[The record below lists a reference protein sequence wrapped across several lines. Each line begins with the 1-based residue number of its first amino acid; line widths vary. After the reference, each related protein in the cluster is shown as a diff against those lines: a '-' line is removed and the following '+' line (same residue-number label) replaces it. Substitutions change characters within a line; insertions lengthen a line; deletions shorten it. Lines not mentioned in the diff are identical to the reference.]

1 MDSKLIS
8 FVKEPFVMAQSDNG
22 KGYMYAGYGW
32 PVHRLAWFS
41 YAYDALINGRA
52 EQLLD
57 GILSIPEEAFSFLL
71 IVLSSTIFWT
81 GFMYIFKEVG
91 IIDFISLAI
100 KPLFKKIMPN
110 LKDKEAIEYLS
121 MNIAANMFG
130 LGFAATPS
138 GLKGIKR
145 LKQLSNMP
153 EGVASDEMITFLVL
167 NTAGVTLLPTTVI
180 SIRKSY
186 GSKTPTDFVLYAIIS
201 TFAACVFGLLAD
213 KILRKPY
220 KVKI

>member
-1 MDSKLIS
+1 MGKIWAFIIS
-8 FVKEPFVMAQSDNG
+8 VASV
-22 KGYMYAGYGW
+22 Y
-32 PVHRLAWFS
+32 
-41 YAYDALINGRA
+41 ALITSKA
-52 EQLLD
+52 SALLD
-57 GILSIPEEAFSFLL
+57 GILQIPQDAFNFL
-71 IVLSSTIFWT
+71 IIIIPSTIFWT

-100 KPLFKKIMPN
+100 KPIFKKIMPS
-110 LKDKEAIEYLS
+110 LEDEEAISYLS

-145 LKQLSNMP
+145 LKEISKEK

-186 GSKTPTDFVLYAIIS
+186 GSLHPTDFVLYAIIS
-201 TFAACVFGLLAD
+201 TLAACVFGLLAD
-213 KILRKPY
+213 KLLRKPY
-220 KVKI
+220 REKI

>member
-1 MDSKLIS
+1 MGKIWAFLI
-8 FVKEPFVMAQSDNG
+8 A
-22 KGYMYAGYGW
+22 
-32 PVHRLAWFS
+32 FS
-41 YAYDALINGRA
+41 SVYALITGRV
-52 EQLLD
+52 ELLLD
-57 GILSIPEEAFSFLL
+57 GILSIPSEAFDFLI

-81 GFMYIFKEVG
+81 GFMHIFKEVG
-91 IIDFISLAI
+91 IIDFISIAI
-100 KPLFKKIMPN
+100 KPIFRLIMPS

-130 LGFAATPS
+130 LGYAATPS

-145 LKQLSNMP
+145 LKEISTMP

-167 NTAGVTLLPTTVI
+167 NTAGVTLIPTTVI

-186 GSKTPTDFVLYAIIS
+186 GSSNPTDFIFFAILS
-201 TFAACVFGLLAD
+201 TLSACVFGLLAD

-220 KVKI
+220 EEE

>member
-1 MDSKLIS
+1 MGKIWAFLIVVS
-8 FVKEPFVMAQSDNG
+8 S
-22 KGYMYAGYGW
+22 MYAI
-32 PVHRLAWFS
+32 FT
-41 YAYDALINGRA
+41 GRH

-57 GILSIPEEAFSFLL
+57 GILSIPQESFDFL
-71 IVLSSTIFWT
+71 IVILSSTVFWT

-100 KPLFKKIMPN
+100 KPVFKLIMPN

-145 LKQLSNMP
+145 LKEISTMP
-153 EGVASDEMITFLVL
+153 EGVASNEMITFLVL

-186 GSKTPTDFVLYAIIS
+186 GSTSPTDFVLYAIIGTMMS
-201 TFAACVFGLLAD
+201 CVFGLLAD

-220 KVKI
+220 RIKQ

>member
-1 MDSKLIS
+1 M
-8 FVKEPFVMAQSDNG
+8 G
-22 KGYMYAGYGW
+22 KIWAFIIAIASVY
-32 PVHRLAWFS
+32 
-41 YAYDALINGRA
+41 ALINGRA

-220 KVKI
+220 II

>member
-1 MDSKLIS
+1 MGKIWAFLIVVS
-8 FVKEPFVMAQSDNG
+8 SV
-22 KGYMYAGYGW
+22 YA
-32 PVHRLAWFS
+32 LFT
-41 YAYDALINGRA
+41 GRS

-57 GILSIPEEAFSFLL
+57 GILSIPQESFDFL
-71 IVLSSTIFWT
+71 IIILSSTIFWT

-100 KPLFKKIMPN
+100 KPIFKLIMPN

-145 LKQLSNMP
+145 LK
-153 EGVASDEMITFLVL
+153 EMVGMSEI
-167 NTAGVTLLPTTVI
+167 
-180 SIRKSY
+180 
-186 GSKTPTDFVLYAIIS
+186 
-201 TFAACVFGLLAD
+201 
-213 KILRKPY
+213 
-220 KVKI
+220 

>member
-1 MDSKLIS
+1 MGKIWAFLIALAS
-8 FVKEPFVMAQSDNG
+8 I
-22 KGYMYAGYGW
+22 YA
-32 PVHRLAWFS
+32 
-41 YAYDALINGRA
+41 IITGRS

-57 GILSIPEEAFSFLL
+57 GILSIPQEAFEFLI
-71 IVLSSTIFWT
+71 IVISSTIFWT

-91 IIDFISLAI
+91 IIDFISLLI
-100 KPLFKKIMPN
+100 KPIFKLIMPK

-145 LKQLSNMP
+145 LKEISNMP

-167 NTAGVTLLPTTVI
+167 NTAGVTLIPTTVI

-186 GSKTPTDFVLYAIIS
+186 GSSSPTDFVIYAIIS
-201 TFAACVFGLLAD
+201 TMLACVFGLLAD

-220 KVKI
+220 RIKQ

>member
-1 MDSKLIS
+1 MGKIWAFLIVIAS
-8 FVKEPFVMAQSDNG
+8 
-22 KGYMYAGYGW
+22 
-32 PVHRLAWFS
+32 S
-41 YAYDALINGRA
+41 YALIMGRS

-57 GILSIPEEAFSFLL
+57 GILSIPNEAFSFLI

-100 KPLFKKIMPN
+100 KPIFKLIMPN
-110 LKDKEAIEYLS
+110 LKDQEAINYLA
-121 MNIAANMFG
+121 MNITANMFG

-138 GLKGIKR
+138 GLKDIKR
-145 LKQLSNMP
+145 LKEISTMP

-201 TFAACVFGLLAD
+201 TLAACVFGLLAD
-213 KILRKPY
+213 KLLRRPY
-220 KVKI
+220 REKS

>member
-1 MDSKLIS
+1 M
-8 FVKEPFVMAQSDNG
+8 G
-22 KGYMYAGYGW
+22 KIWAFIIAIASVY
-32 PVHRLAWFS
+32 S
-41 YAYDALINGRA
+41 LINGRA

>member
-1 MDSKLIS
+1 MGKIWAFLIVVS
-8 FVKEPFVMAQSDNG
+8 SV
-22 KGYMYAGYGW
+22 YA
-32 PVHRLAWFS
+32 LFT
-41 YAYDALINGRA
+41 GRS

-57 GILSIPEEAFSFLL
+57 GILSIPQESFDFL
-71 IVLSSTIFWT
+71 IIILSSTIFWT

-100 KPLFKKIMPN
+100 KPIFKLIMPN

-145 LKQLSNMP
+145 LKEISTMP
-153 EGVASDEMITFLVL
+153 EGQS
-167 NTAGVTLLPTTVI
+167 GVYI
-180 SIRKSY
+180 
-186 GSKTPTDFVLYAIIS
+186 
-201 TFAACVFGLLAD
+201 CVFYGFYTQNIALCGP
-213 KILRKPY
+213 KIKWCFCHSFWHPPLSNPKKWCIIWKNR
-220 KVKI
+220 

>member
-1 MDSKLIS
+1 M
-8 FVKEPFVMAQSDNG
+8 G
-22 KGYMYAGYGW
+22 KIWAFIIAIASVY
-32 PVHRLAWFS
+32 
-41 YAYDALINGRA
+41 ALINGRA

-57 GILSIPEEAFSFLL
+57 GILSIPEEAFSFLF

-91 IIDFISLAI
+91 IIGFISLAI

-145 LKQLSNMP
+145 LKKLSNMP

>member
-1 MDSKLIS
+1 M
-8 FVKEPFVMAQSDNG
+8 G
-22 KGYMYAGYGW
+22 KIWGGIIVIAAIYAI
-32 PVHRLAWFS
+32 A
-41 YAYDALINGRA
+41 NGRVDM
-52 EQLLD
+52 LLN
-57 GILSIPEEAFSFLL
+57 GILSIPEESFSFL
-71 IVLSSTIFWT
+71 IVVLSSTIFWT

-91 IIDFISLAI
+91 VIDFISLAI
-100 KPLFKKIMPN
+100 QPIFRKIMPN

-145 LKQLSNMP
+145 LKQISTMP

-180 SIRKSY
+180 SIRKSL
-186 GSKTPTDFVLYAIIS
+186 GSKTPTDFVLFAIIS
-201 TFAACVFGLLAD
+201 TLCACVFGLLAD
-213 KILRKPY
+213 KLLRRPY
-220 KVKI
+220 KNDN

>member
-1 MDSKLIS
+1 M
-8 FVKEPFVMAQSDNG
+8 G
-22 KGYMYAGYGW
+22 KIWAFIIAIASVY
-32 PVHRLAWFS
+32 
-41 YAYDALINGRA
+41 ALINGRA

-57 GILSIPEEAFSFLL
+57 GILSIPEESFSFLL

-201 TFAACVFGLLAD
+201 TFAACIFGLLAD

>member
-1 MDSKLIS
+1 M
-8 FVKEPFVMAQSDNG
+8 G
-22 KGYMYAGYGW
+22 KIWAFIIAIASVY
-32 PVHRLAWFS
+32 
-41 YAYDALINGRA
+41 ALINGRA

-145 LKQLSNMP
+145 LKQLSTMP

-186 GSKTPTDFVLYAIIS
+186 GSKAPTDFVLYAILS
-201 TFAACVFGLLAD
+201 TMAACVFGLLAD
-213 KILRKPY
+213 KILRRPY

>member
-1 MDSKLIS
+1 MGKIWAFLIVFS
-8 FVKEPFVMAQSDNG
+8 GVYAICTG
-22 KGYMYAGYGW
+22 KT
-32 PVHRLAWFS
+32 
-41 YAYDALINGRA
+41 

-57 GILSIPEEAFSFLL
+57 GILSIPDESFSFLL
-71 IVLSSTIFWT
+71 IVLSSTVFWT
-81 GFMYIFKEVG
+81 GFMNIFKEVG
-91 IIDFISLAI
+91 IVDFISLAI
-100 KPLFKKIMPN
+100 RPIFKKIMPN

-145 LKQLSNMP
+145 LKELSTMP

-167 NTAGVTLLPTTVI
+167 NTAGVTLIPTTVI

-186 GSKTPTDFVLYAIIS
+186 GSKSPTDFVLFAIIS
-201 TFAACVFGLLAD
+201 TLMACIFGLLAD
-213 KILRKPY
+213 RVLRRPY
-220 KVKI
+220 RVKL

>member
-1 MDSKLIS
+1 M
-8 FVKEPFVMAQSDNG
+8 G
-22 KGYMYAGYGW
+22 KIWAFIIAIASVY
-32 PVHRLAWFS
+32 
-41 YAYDALINGRA
+41 ALINGRA

-186 GSKTPTDFVLYAIIS
+186 GSKTPTEFVLYAIIS

>member
-1 MDSKLIS
+1 MGKIWAFLIS
-8 FVKEPFVMAQSDNG
+8 LASI
-22 KGYMYAGYGW
+22 YAI
-32 PVHRLAWFS
+32 LT
-41 YAYDALINGRA
+41 GRS

-57 GILSIPEEAFSFLL
+57 GILSIPDEAFSFLI

-100 KPLFKKIMPN
+100 KPIFKLIMPS

-145 LKQLSNMP
+145 LKEISTMP

-167 NTAGVTLLPTTVI
+167 NTGGVTLLPTTVI

-186 GSKTPTDFVLYAIIS
+186 GSKSPTDFVLFAILS
-201 TFAACVFGLLAD
+201 TLASCVFGLIAD
-213 KILRKPY
+213 KLVRKPY
-220 KVKI
+220 REEI

>member
-1 MDSKLIS
+1 MGKIWAFLIVVS
-8 FVKEPFVMAQSDNG
+8 S
-22 KGYMYAGYGW
+22 MYAI
-32 PVHRLAWFS
+32 FT
-41 YAYDALINGRA
+41 GRH

-57 GILSIPEEAFSFLL
+57 GILSIPQESFDFL
-71 IVLSSTIFWT
+71 IVILSSTVFWT

-100 KPLFKKIMPN
+100 KPVFKLIMPN

-145 LKQLSNMP
+145 LKEISTMP
-153 EGVASDEMITFLVL
+153 EGVASNEMITFLVL

-186 GSKTPTDFVLYAIIS
+186 GSSSPTDFVLYAIIGTMMS
-201 TFAACVFGLLAD
+201 CVFGLLAD

-220 KVKI
+220 RIKQ

>member
-1 MDSKLIS
+1 M
-8 FVKEPFVMAQSDNG
+8 G
-22 KGYMYAGYGW
+22 KIWAFIIAIASVY
-32 PVHRLAWFS
+32 
-41 YAYDALINGRA
+41 ALINGRA

-57 GILSIPEEAFSFLL
+57 GILSIPEESFSFLL

-145 LKQLSNMP
+145 LKQLSTMP

-201 TFAACVFGLLAD
+201 TFAACIFGLLAD

>member
-1 MDSKLIS
+1 MGKIWAFLIAIS
-8 FVKEPFVMAQSDNG
+8 SVYVI
-22 KGYMYAGYGW
+22 
-32 PVHRLAWFS
+32 V
-41 YAYDALINGRA
+41 NGRA

-57 GILSIPEEAFSFLL
+57 AILSIPKESFDFLV

-100 KPLFKKIMPN
+100 RPLFKKIMPN
-110 LKDKEAIEYLS
+110 LKDDEAIEYLS

-145 LKQLSNMP
+145 LKQLSTMP

-186 GSKTPTDFVLYAIIS
+186 GSKAPTDFVLYAILS
-201 TFAACVFGLLAD
+201 TMAACVFGLLAD
-213 KILRKPY
+213 KILRRPY
-220 KVKI
+220 KVKIWLYQY